1 MIGAQF
7 FTTINFN
14 IFVDTLKLLTYKLS
28 YLRFWNEQE
37 KLEIELKEYLNANDS
52 KIYTFYNGRSALY
65 HWLNSLNLEK
75 WSKVIVSSYT
85 CVSVVNA
92 ILQAWLEPVYVDIDQ
107 RTLNISIDD
116 LKKKLSSDIKVLI
129 VQHTFWNPVD
139 MINIM
144 EIAEHNDLF
153 VIEDCAHSLGV
164 EIWWKKVWT
173 FWDMAIFST
182 GRDKVI
188 SSVTW
193 WFLLINNDEIEFNK
207 PKLIP
212 VSRKLALQNLMYN
225 ILAYFAWKTYDI
237 KLWKVIMFLAWK
249 LNLITKILTSSEK
262 SCHFMQF
269 NYQLPN
275 SLAYLARRQ
284 LKLVDKINN
293 HRIKLSNIYEKELKN
308 INYIQTIKS
317 EKFAKNIYFGFSIIC
332 DTKERLE
339 NIVKKWKQNNVY
351 FWIFWTGDNIVP
363 KWSNLENCKY
373 KKWICPI
380 SENISSKILILPN
393 HFQVSEKQVKKII
406 DLFYTL

>member
-14 IFVDTLKLLTYKLS
+14 IFVDTLKLLTYKLP

-37 KLEIELKEYLNANDS
+37 KLEIELKEYLNATDS

-65 HWLNSLNLEK
+65 YWLKSLNLKK
-75 WSKVIVSSYT
+75 WSKVVVSSYT

-116 LKKKLSSDIKVLI
+116 LKKKLSSDIKVMI
-129 VQHTFWNPVD
+129 VQHTFWNPAD

-144 EIAEHNDLF
+144 EIAEHYDLF
-153 VIEDCAHSLGV
+153 IIEDCAHSLGA

-193 WFLLINNDEIEFNK
+193 WFLLVNNDEIKFNK

-237 KLWKVIMFLAWK
+237 KLWKV
-249 LNLITKILTSSEK
+249 
-262 SCHFMQF
+262 

-275 SLAYLARRQ
+275 SLAYLARKQ
-284 LKLVDKINN
+284 LKLVDKINF
-293 HRIKLSNIYEKELKN
+293 HRIKLANIYQKELKQ
-308 INYIQTIKS
+308 IDYIQTIKS
-317 EKFAKNIYFGFSIIC
+317 EKFAKNIYFGFPIIC
-332 DTKERLE
+332 STKERLE

-363 KWSNLENCKY
+363 KWTNLENCKY
-373 KKWICPI
+373 KKWTCPI
-380 SENISSKILILPN
+380 SEDISSKILILPD
-393 HFQVSEKQVKKII
+393 HFQVDEKQIRKII
-406 DLFYTL
+406 NLLKTE